1 MRLFVRRAHS
11 YRIVFPLHAFKWPA
25 VTGYS
30 ITVYYYVVN
39 AELLVYGRESN
50 SGLRWVC
57 YQFSPY
63 SPVPGY
69 TALINNTFFE
79 RLSDTFF
86 NIVPAMFCQGRTL
99 KCNFFTLSAGKDNVF
114 FIVARNKLLL
124 SRFRWLSLTGWPSGR
139 MGVNGLERPGARN
152 GLQQLHGGSSPQLA
166 AGGGDHYHKSGHHP
180 SGGGGVVYGD
190 GSWDLSVFVTDLQV
204 GIFRI

>member
-1 MRLFVRRAHS
+1 
-11 YRIVFPLHAFKWPA
+11 
-25 VTGYS
+25 
-30 ITVYYYVVN
+30 
-39 AELLVYGRESN
+39 
-50 SGLRWVC
+50 
-57 YQFSPY
+57 
-63 SPVPGY
+63 
-69 TALINNTFFE
+69 
-79 RLSDTFF
+79 
-86 NIVPAMFCQGRTL
+86 
-99 KCNFFTLSAGKDNVF
+99 
-114 FIVARNKLLL
+114 
-124 SRFRWLSLTGWPSGR
+124 